1 MSKQTSNMVRRLL
14 MAVMV
19 MAAALQARAAS
30 AEKLTFTVNGEKVEI
45 ILAEHPVI
53 TYTNNTLHVKT
64 DTETIE
70 IPVSE
75 ISGGSFD
82 NPTGIQTLEMADMEN
97 RNGEIRFSHLKPGS
111 PVEVF
116 SFDGVKL
123 STTTADGE
131 GKAVVSAGQLPKGA
145 YIVRTASQT
154 IKIVNK

>member
-82 NPTGIQTLEMADMEN
+82 NPTGIQTLEMTDMEN

-131 GKAVVSAGQLPKGA
+131 GKATVSAGQFPKGA

>member
-1 MSKQTSNMVRRLL
+1 MVRRLL

-82 NPTGIQTLEMADMEN
+82 NPTGIQTLEMTDMEN

-131 GKAVVSAGQLPKGA
+131 GKATVSAGQFPKGA

>member
-82 NPTGIQTLEMADMEN
+82 NPTGIQTLEITDMEN

-131 GKAVVSAGQLPKGA
+131 GKATVSAGQFPKGA